1 MFADLVRGFT
11 AAVRSLFS
19 FPLLLYLV
27 FLILSRGIPTGT
39 LRHCKIRRA
48 RTAGDG
54 VPPDS
59 RAHPAL
65 AAIGPERLSVRYN
78 PNRRRN
84 AVLRDLPSSSREGSR
99 MRYVHI
105 YRNVPCFVAYDIK
118 TYYYIIIYY
127 IIIYKHILL
136 IFSWSIIFLFFLYII
151 YNIYNIYNIV
161 LYIYSFFLYNYYS
174 FYI

>member
-27 FLILSRGIPTGT
+27 FLILSRGIPTGPS
-39 LRHCKIRRA
+39 RHCKIRRA

-65 AAIGPERLSVRYN
+65 AAIGPERLSVRHN
-78 PNRRRN
+78 SNRRIN
-84 AVLRDLPSSSREGSR
+84 MVLRDSQGGSR
-99 MRYVHI
+99 MRYGYI
-105 YRNVPCFVAYDIK
+105 YINVPCFVTYDMNS
-118 TYYYIIIYY
+118 
-127 IIIYKHILL
+127 ILL
-136 IFSWSIIFLFFLYII
+136 YNYILYII
-151 YNIYNIYNIV
+151 L
-161 LYIYSFFLYNYYS
+161 LYISIYFLS
-174 FYI
+174 SLEV